1 MARRRLER
9 ARSLAIDISPVRDSV
24 PYRALWLGQ
33 IISLVG
39 TQMRYVAVPYQVF
52 RLTGSNLAVGLI
64 GVAEVVPL
72 IAFSLIGGSI
82 ADSMDRRRLI
92 AWTQVGLM
100 VTSGALAVVTL
111 LSRHPSLGWIY
122 GLTAVSAALSAV
134 DRPARSAMVPS
145 LVRPEQLSA
154 AMALRQVVMQ
164 VSQIVGPAIGGA
176 LIALFARG
184 AATSQTGIGAVYLI
198 DAVTFVGS
206 LVALRWVPQQDPQEL
221 FGPQELAERRSIAGQ
236 LKAVREGVSFAVSKQ
251 VISAVFLIDLSAM
264 IFGMPRAVFPALAIR
279 SFHGGAGVLGLL
291 SAAPAVGALLGA
303 LSTGWVPRVRRQG
316 RAVIA
321 AVAVW
326 GLGITF
332 AGLALFSLP
341 LTLLLLAIAG
351 AADVISAVF
360 RGTMLLENTPDV
372 LRGRLTALQI
382 MVVTGG
388 PRLGDVEAGTVA
400 SFVGAPA
407 SVVIGGIG
415 CLVGTAAVAAGLREF
430 RVYEAA
436 ATGSSPT

>member
-1 MARRRLER
+1 MVRRRLDR
-9 ARSLAIDISPVRDSV
+9 ARSLAIDISPLRDSV
-24 PYRALWLGQ
+24 GYRALWLGQ
-33 IISLVG
+33 IVSLVG

-92 AWTQVGLM
+92 AVTQVGLM
-100 VTSGALAVVTL
+100 VASGALAAVTF
-111 LSRHPSLGWIY
+111 SSSHPSLAWIY
-122 GLTAVSAALSAV
+122 GLTAVSAALSAI
-134 DRPARSAMVPS
+134 DRPARTAMVPG
-145 LVRPEQLSA
+145 LVRAEQISS

-164 VSQIVGPAIGGA
+164 VAAIVGPAIGGA
-176 LIALFARG
+176 LIALLARG
-184 AATSQTGIGAVYLI
+184 AASSQTGIGAVYVI
-198 DAVTFVGS
+198 DGVTFVAS
-206 LVALRWVPQQDPQEL
+206 LVALKWVPAQRPEEL
-221 FGPQELAERRSIAGQ
+221 FDPDELEARRSITGQ
-236 LKAVREGVSFAVSKQ
+236 LRAVREGLSFAVRER

-303 LSTGWVPRVRRQG
+303 VSTGWVRHVSRQG

-341 LTLLLLAIAG
+341 LTLVLLAIAG

-372 LRGRLTALQI
+372 LRGRLSALQI

-388 PRLGDVEAGTVA
+388 PRIGDVEAGTVA
-400 SFVGAPA
+400 SYVGAPA
-407 SVVIGGIG
+407 SVVIGGVG
-415 CLVGTAAVAAGLREF
+415 CLIGTAAVGAWFKEF
-430 RVYEAA
+430 RDYRARGEQRA
-436 ATGSSPT
+436 

>member
-1 MARRRLER
+1 
-9 ARSLAIDISPVRDSV
+9 
-24 PYRALWLGQ
+24 
-33 IISLVG
+33 
-39 TQMRYVAVPYQVF
+39 MRYVAVPYQVF

-100 VTSGALAVVTL
+100 VSSGALAAVTFA
-111 LSRHPSLGWIY
+111 STKPSLGWIY
-122 GLTAVSAALSAV
+122 GLTAISAALSAV
-134 DRPARSAMVPS
+134 DRPARSAMVPA
-145 LVRPEQLSA
+145 LVQPEQLSA

-164 VSQIVGPAIGGA
+164 VSAIVGPAIGGA
-176 LIALFARG
+176 LIALLARG
-184 AATSQTGIGAVYLI
+184 PASSQTGIGAVYMI
-198 DAVTFVGS
+198 DGATFVAS
-206 LVALRWVPQQDPQEL
+206 LVALVWVPAQRPEDV
-221 FGPQELAERRSIAGQ
+221 FDADELAARRSMRGQ
-236 LKAVREGVSFAVSKQ
+236 LRAVREGLRFATRKE
-251 VISAVFLIDLSAM
+251 VISAIFLIDLSAM

-291 SAAPAVGALLGA
+291 SAAPAAGALLGA
-303 LSTGWVPRVRRQG
+303 LSTGWVRYVRRQG
-316 RAVIA
+316 QAVIA

-341 LTLLLLAIAG
+341 LTLLLLAVAG

-372 LRGRLTALQI
+372 LRGRLSALQI

-400 SFVGAPA
+400 TYVGAPA

-415 CLVGTAAVAAGLREF
+415 CLVGTAAVAARF
-430 RVYEAA
+430 RDFRDYVAGI
-436 ATGSSPT
+436 TGSSPT